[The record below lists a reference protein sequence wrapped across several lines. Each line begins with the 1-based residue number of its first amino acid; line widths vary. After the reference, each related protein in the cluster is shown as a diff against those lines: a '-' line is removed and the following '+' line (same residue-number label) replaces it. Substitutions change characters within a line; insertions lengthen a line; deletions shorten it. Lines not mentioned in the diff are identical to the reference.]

1 MTNLERA
8 AAKMVC
14 AGFHGTTVPGE
25 LTDLIARGI
34 GGIVFF
40 SRNVESPQQFAD
52 LAADL
57 KDLARERPLLTSID
71 QEGGRVMRL
80 REPFTIIPPMRAVG
94 AAGDEKLAREI
105 GRVLARELRA
115 VNVDMNLAPVLDV
128 DTNPDNPVI
137 GARSFGRDADLVARM
152 GCALLRGLQ
161 DEGVGA
167 CGKHFPGHGDTSQ
180 DSHVD
185 LPALNHPLERLLTV
199 ELRPFK
205 AAIAAGVSAIMS
217 AHVIFRPIDDKFPA
231 TLSEPVLN
239 GLLRKRLMYDG
250 VIISDAMDMKAI
262 ADHFGFDDAIVLGA
276 RAGIDL
282 FMLCHSHE
290 QQYRAI
296 EVLTQAMENG
306 ELSKERVA
314 EAGERLDRLFA
325 KFVKPA
331 TRGKLPDFIGSA
343 EHRAVARRVIELS
356 DPASH
361 AVAHDPT
368 EPPAVV

>member
-14 AGFHGTTVPGE
+14 AGFHGTRVPGE
-25 LTDLIARGI
+25 LADLIARGI

-57 KDLARERPLLTSID
+57 KDLAGGRPLLTSID

-94 AAGDEKLAREI
+94 AAGDERLAREI

-115 VNVDMNLAPVLDV
+115 VNVDMDLAPVLDV

-161 DEGVGA
+161 DEGVAA

-296 EVLTQAMENG
+296 EVLAKAMENG
-306 ELSKERVA
+306 ELSKQRVA

-325 KFVKPA
+325 KFVKPP

-343 EHRAVARRVIELS
+343 EHRAVAQRVIELS

>member
-1 MTNLERA
+1 MTLERA

-14 AGFHGTTVPGE
+14 AGFHGTTVPPE
-25 LTDLIARGI
+25 LDDLIARGI

-57 KDLARERPLLTSID
+57 KDRAKGRALLTSID

-94 AAGDEKLAREI
+94 AAGDAELAREI
-105 GRVLARELRA
+105 GRVLGRELRA
-115 VNVDMNLAPVLDV
+115 VNIDMNLAPVLDV

-137 GARSFGRDADLVARM
+137 GARSFGRDADLVSRM
-152 GCALLRGLQ
+152 GCALLQGLQ
-161 DEGVGA
+161 AEGVAA

-180 DSHVD
+180 DSHHD
-185 LPALNHPLERLLTV
+185 LPRLDHPMERLLTV

-205 AAIAAGVSAIMS
+205 EALRCGIAAIMS
-217 AHVIFRPIDDKFPA
+217 AHVIFAPIDNQYPA
-231 TLSEPVLN
+231 TLSPLVLD

-262 ADHFGFDDAIVLGA
+262 ADHFGFDDAIVRGA

-296 EVLTQAMENG
+296 EVLVKAIESGDLAKGRLEQ
-306 ELSKERVA
+306 
-314 EAGERLDRLFA
+314 AGERLDRLFA
-325 KFVKPA
+325 KYVKPP
-331 TRGKLPDFIGSA
+331 TRGPLPAFIGSA
-343 EHRAVARRVIELS
+343 EHRTVAQRVIELS
-356 DPASH
+356 DPAAQAMS
-361 AVAHDPT
+361 HDPT
-368 EPPAVV
+368 EPA

>member
-1 MTNLERA
+1 MMNLERA

-14 AGFHGTTVPGE
+14 AGFHGTTVPDE
-25 LTDLIARGI
+25 LAELIDRGA
-34 GGIVFF
+34 GGVVFF

-57 KDLARERPLLTSID
+57 KDRAGNRPLLTSID

-94 AAGDEKLAREI
+94 AAGDEPLAREV
-105 GRVLARELRA
+105 GRVLGRELRA
-115 VNVDMNLAPVLDV
+115 VNIDMNLAPVLDV

-161 DEGVGA
+161 DEGVAA

-180 DSHVD
+180 DSHHD

-205 AAIAAGVSAIMS
+205 AAIAAGVAAIMS

-231 TLSEPVLN
+231 TLSEAVLG
-239 GLLRKRLMYDG
+239 GLLRKRLMYHG

-262 ADHFGFDDAIVLGA
+262 ADHYGFDDAIVRGA

-290 QQYRAI
+290 QQRRAI
-296 EVLTQAMENG
+296 EVIVKAVERHDLPV
-306 ELSKERVA
+306 ERVA
-314 EAGERLDRLFA
+314 EAGERLDRLCA
-325 KFVKPA
+325 KFVKPP
-331 TRGKLPDFIGSA
+331 TRGPLPPFIGSE
-343 EHRAVARRVIELS
+343 EHRAVARRVIDLS
-356 DPASH
+356 DPTSH
-361 AVAHDPT
+361 AVAFDPT
-368 EPPAVV
+368 EPAR

>member
-1 MTNLERA
+1 MKQLERA
-8 AAKMVC
+8 AAKLVC
-14 AGFHGTTVPGE
+14 AGFHGTTVPKE
-25 LTDLIARGI
+25 LEDLITRGI

-57 KDLARERPLLTSID
+57 KDLAQDRPLLTSID
-71 QEGGRVMRL
+71 QEGGRVLRL

-94 AAGDEKLAREI
+94 AAGDEQLAREL
-105 GRVLARELRA
+105 GRVVARELRA
-115 VNVDMNLAPVLDV
+115 VNIDMNLAPVLDV

-137 GARSFGRDADLVARM
+137 GARSFGRDADLVAQM
-152 GCALLRGLQ
+152 GCALLRGIQ
-161 DEGVGA
+161 DEGVAA

-217 AHVIFRPIDDKFPA
+217 AHVTFRPIDEKFPA
-231 TLSEPVLN
+231 TLSEPVLD

-262 ADHFGFDDAIVLGA
+262 TDHFGFDDAIIRGT

-296 EVLTQAMENG
+296 EVIVKAVEGG
-306 ELSKERVA
+306 ELPERRVF

-325 KFVKPA
+325 KYVKPP
-331 TRGKLPDFIGSA
+331 TRGALPAFIGSP
-343 EHRAVARRVIELS
+343 EHQAVAQRVIELS

-368 EPPAVV
+368 EPPAAA

>member
-1 MTNLERA
+1 
-8 AAKMVC
+8 MVC
-14 AGFHGTTVPGE
+14 AGFYGTSIPKE
-25 LTDLIARGI
+25 LGDLIARGI
-34 GGIVFF
+34 GGVVFF
-40 SRNVESPQQFAD
+40 SRNVESPQQFAQ

-57 KDLARERPLLTSID
+57 KDLADGRPLLTSID

-94 AAGDEKLAREI
+94 AAGDANLAREI

-137 GARSFGRDADLVARM
+137 GARSFGRDADLVAQM

-161 DEGVGA
+161 DEGVAA

-185 LPALNHPLERLLTV
+185 LPALNHPLERLLMV

-217 AHVIFRPIDDKFPA
+217 AHVIFRPIDDNFPA

-262 ADHFGFDDAIVLGA
+262 TDHFGFDDAIVRGA

-296 EVLTQAMENG
+296 EVLVKAMENG
-306 ELSKERVA
+306 ELSRQRVT
-314 EAGERLDRLFA
+314 EAGDRLDRLFA
-325 KFVKPA
+325 KFVQPP
-331 TRGKLPDFIGSA
+331 TRGALPAFIGSP
-343 EHRAVARRVIELS
+343 EHQAVAQRIIELS

-368 EPPAVV
+368 EPPAAPV

>member
-1 MTNLERA
+1 MTNLEQA
-8 AAKMVC
+8 ATKMVC
-14 AGFHGTTVPGE
+14 AGFHGTSIPAE
-25 LTDLIARGI
+25 LDDLIGRGV

-40 SRNVESPQQFAD
+40 SRNVASPQAFAD

-57 KDLARERPLLTSID
+57 KDRAKGRPLLTCID

-105 GRVLARELRA
+105 GRVLGRELRA
-115 VNVDMNLAPVLDV
+115 VNIDMDLAPVLDV

-152 GCALLRGLQ
+152 GCALLQGLQ
-161 DEGVGA
+161 AEGVAA

-180 DSHVD
+180 DSHYD
-185 LPALNHPLERLLTV
+185 LPRLNHSLERLLTV

-205 AAIAAGVSAIMS
+205 EALRAGIAAIMS
-217 AHVIFRPIDDKFPA
+217 AHVVFTPIDDKYPA

-239 GLLRKRLMYDG
+239 GLLRKRLMHDG

-262 ADHFGFDDAIVLGA
+262 ADHFGFDEAIVRGA

-296 EVLTQAMENG
+296 EVLVKAMESG
-306 ELSKERVA
+306 ELSRERVA

-325 KFVKPA
+325 KFVKPP
-331 TRGKLPDFIGSA
+331 TRGPLPSSIGSP
-343 EHRAVARRVIELS
+343 EHQAVVQRVIELS
-356 DPASH
+356 DPASL
-361 AVAHDPT
+361 AVTNDPT
-368 EPPAVV
+368 EAR